1 MRSNADA
8 GRACPLSFLNSDSSK
23 LVLPRSLSAT
33 TTNEPGSYSSFAI
46 TMRTTPPFSPSAGS
60 LSGSFASPLIAGTA
74 HHVTPAC
81 AANPA
86 SASAIVITFFI
97 LLNHLT

>member
-1 MRSNADA
+1 
-8 GRACPLSFLNSDSSK
+8 
-23 LVLPRSLSAT
+23 
-33 TTNEPGSYSSFAI
+33 
-46 TMRTTPPFSPSAGS
+46 MRTTPPFSPSAGS